1 MLAIAVLSLP
11 TIAIV
16 AAAPIAARERAQG
29 YEQRHARCA
38 SKYACEH
45 RNAGQDYF
53 TNFNE
58 CRSLCRTICRHE
70 MMRA

>member
-11 TIAIV
+11 AIAIV
-16 AAAPIAARERAQG
+16 AAVPIAARERAQC

-38 SKYACEH
+38 PKYACEH

-53 TNFNE
+53 TNFMNADLSAE
-58 CRSLCRTICRHE
+58 RFVDTR
-70 MMRA
+70 